1 MYYFTRNNN
10 FYSNFNIVIQRF
22 LQRNVHFNKKKNS
35 NSGKSVYEIV
45 TLSHNDKLKNL
56 ENKLEILEKQRAET
70 HSMISKKVTSKIN
83 KLKDWICDEKSDIV
97 IIGSVATGLTLSSD
111 TYTDLVVVSL
121 DEGSNGFL
129 SQIEENE
136 LLLKNHSQIMGKHI
150 TENPFL
156 WDNNKDKMYN
166 YTKLSVP
173 LLDLRFGDSTNLS
186 IRFYDYN
193 SLKRTNLVR
202 YYAASDPRFRKLYMY
217 VKMLLPKI
225 IKDDSANEPL
235 KGYSISL
242 LVAHFLQTSL
252 KNEQPVLP
260 LITEIYPSLLSPHL
274 STNEV
279 LTNLKKP
286 VDVSAIQSLINPKPL
301 ASHLVV
307 QFIEYFADFDFTKN
321 AIYVNKVYPKVNNK
335 NVTNSKLQ
343 IFDLYSDMSIDNSDR
358 NLKIFS
364 KSMQYARDLVKRGY
378 LIDDIPNFDK
388 EKIPRLSFRSKK

>member
-1 MYYFTRNNN
+1 M
-10 FYSNFNIVIQRF
+10 
-22 LQRNVHFNKKKNS
+22 NS

-45 TLSHNDKLKNL
+45 TLRHNDKLKNL

-70 HSMISKKVTSKIN
+70 QSMISKKVTPKIN
-83 KLKDWICDEKSDIV
+83 KLKDWICNEKSDIV

-111 TYTDLVVVSL
+111 TFTDVVVVSF

-129 SQIEENE
+129 SRFEEDKFFRNNYI
-136 LLLKNHSQIMGKHI
+136 KKMGKYI
-150 TENPFL
+150 TENALL
-156 WDNNKDKMYN
+156 WDNNRDKKTTYLKSS
-166 YTKLSVP
+166 YP
-173 LLDLRFGDSTNLS
+173 LINLNFGDSTYLS

-193 SLKRTNLVR
+193 SLKRTNLLR

-217 VKMLLPKI
+217 VKMLLQNI
-225 IKDDSANEPL
+225 IEDDKNYRPL
-235 KGYSISL
+235 ESYNISL
-242 LVAHFLQTSL
+242 LVAHFLQTSS
-252 KNEQPVLP
+252 KNEQAVLP
-260 LITEIYPSLLSPHL
+260 LLPEIYSSFVSPHL

-279 LTNLKKP
+279 VTNLKKP

-301 ASHLVV
+301 ASHLIVR
-307 QFIEYFADFDFTKN
+307 FIEYFAEFDFTKN
-321 AIYVNKVYPKVNNK
+321 AIYVNKVYPIVNNK

-343 IFDLYSDMSIDNSDR
+343 IFDLYSDMSTDNSDR